1 MEQVSQNPFLNHL
14 IDLGFQGVNRIFELS
29 FESTTATIVRTGCYL
44 PKAELKVY
52 IVMTDGKNF
61 FGQTIKDDIKIYK
74 SIRKIAI
81 GQGSDYRTGF
91 LIDYPYFKE
100 NYKMIVVDSKHLML
114 IQKQYNKLILRQI
127 YVDQDRQ

>member
-1 MEQVSQNPFLNHL
+1 MSYDHEFKGL
-14 IDLGFQGVNRIFELS
+14 
-29 FESTTATIVRTGCYL
+29 Y
-44 PKAELKVY
+44 
-52 IVMTDGKNF
+52 
-61 FGQTIKDDIKIYK
+61 TIKDDIKIYK

-100 NYKMIVVDSKHLML
+100 NYKMTVVDSKHLML
-114 IQKQYNKLILRQI
+114 IQEQYNKLILLQT